1 MVQLDC
7 CGSPDGI
14 QDLKDTVIKLQN
26 AGLGHTVEWLETEA
40 QIVQRVPRLS
50 DSDIQVR
57 FYLVRY
63 ARRELHNVVL
73 FQGVEGYIL

>member
-1 MVQLDC
+1 MAQLDC

-14 QDLKDTVIKLQN
+14 QDLKDTVTKLQN

-57 FYLVRY
+57 YSLVRY
-63 ARRELHNVVL
+63 ARREFYNVVL